1 MVWIIHRRACSP
13 AFESVCLPGTWES
26 FFRIPALSSP
36 GQGRWER
43 SKTCGPR
50 QISVRTQIRPV
61 LDCQRRKENGMRTT
75 PTHSWF
81 RYRLCSLTDL
91 PPAVRDVGNDRLCYR
106 FLVSRA
112 GRSHAFPA
120 SRSTNGPSV
129 VLSLSLSLAVLTLC
143 SEFTHPPRNRISS
156 LPLSHSLR
164 SRNPST
170 AHPLLWGYDGF
181 LFDSREHQFTKFV
194 PALGLHL
201 C

>member
-1 MVWIIHRRACSP
+1 MDNSPKGVLTCDRERLPAWHMGVLLPDPRAVEPRTRTLGTIQNLWTTSDQCQNSNAP
-13 AFESVCLPGTWES
+13 RPRLPET
-26 FFRIPALSSP
+26 
-36 GQGRWER
+36 ER
-43 SKTCGPR
+43 KW
-50 QISVRTQIRPV
+50 
-61 LDCQRRKENGMRTT
+61 DAY
-75 PTHSWF
+75 HSWF
-81 RYRLCSLTDL
+81 RYRICSLTDL